1 MNSRNI
7 LVIGGS
13 GFVGSAIVRKLA
25 ADGRRVVVP
34 TRRRDRAKHL
44 ILLPTVDVVQADVH
58 DDAELAGL
66 VAGLVAGKDAVIN
79 LVGILHGDQ
88 GRPYGKRFQA
98 AHVDLPRRIAAAC
111 IVAAVPRLLHMSALG
126 VADNAPSMYL
136 RSKAAGEAA
145 VREAAGAVAV
155 TMFRPSVIF
164 GREDR
169 FINMFAEM
177 QAILPLMAL
186 GRPAARLQPVHVE
199 DVASAFVNALDNPAT
214 YGKTYDLA
222 GPKAYT
228 LRDIIAFSGR
238 ASGHPRPVIGLP
250 DVLAYLQAWFMELV
264 PIEVISRDN
273 LDSLAVDSVSAAPF
287 PAELGVQPA
296 SLEAVMTD
304 ILAQHSPRERYMRLR
319 DRAGR

>member
-58 DDAELAGL
+58 DDAALAGL
-66 VAGLVAGKDAVIN
+66 VAGRDAVIN

-111 IVAAVPRLLHMSALG
+111 AVAAVPRLLHMSALG

-228 LRDIIAFSGR
+228 LRDIIAFAGR
-238 ASGHPRPVIGLP
+238 ASGHARPVIGLP
-250 DVLAYLQAWFMELV
+250 DGLAYLQAWFMELA

-273 LDSLAVDSVSAAPF
+273 LDSLAVDSVSDASF

>member
-25 ADGRRVVVP
+25 AAGRRVTVP

-44 ILLPTVDVVQADVH
+44 ILLPTVDVVEADVH
-58 DDAELAGL
+58 DDAVL
-66 VAGLVAGKDAVIN
+66 AGLVAGKDAVIN
-79 LVGILHGDQ
+79 LVGILHGDSGQ
-88 GRPYGKRFQA
+88 PYGKRFRA

-111 IVAAVPRLLHMSALG
+111 AAAAVPRLLHMSALG
-126 VADNAPSMYL
+126 VAEDAPSMYL

-155 TMFRPSVIF
+155 TIFRPSVIF

-169 FINMFAEM
+169 FVNVFADM
-177 QAILPLMAL
+177 QAFLPLMAL
-186 GRPAARLQPVHVE
+186 GRPGARLQPVHVE
-199 DVASAFVNALDNPAT
+199 DVASAFVNALDHRAT
-214 YGKTYDLA
+214 FGKTYDLA
-222 GPKAYT
+222 GPRTYA
-228 LRDIIAFSGR
+228 LRDIIAFAGR
-238 ASGHPRPVIGLP
+238 ASGHPRPVVGLP
-250 DVLAYLQAWFMELV
+250 DGLAYLQARLMELAPV
-264 PIEVISRDN
+264 ALISRDN
-273 LDSLAVDSVSAAPF
+273 LDSLAVDSVSAAAF

-296 SLEAVMTD
+296 SMEAVMTD
-304 ILAQHSPRERYMRLR
+304 ILARRTPRERYMRLR

>member
-1 MNSRNI
+1 MKSRNI

-13 GFVGSAIVRKLA
+13 GFVGAAIVRKLA

-58 DDAELAGL
+58 DDAALAGL
-66 VAGLVAGKDAVIN
+66 VAGQDAVIN

-88 GRPYGKRFQA
+88 GHPYGKRFQA

-111 IVAAVPRLLHMSALG
+111 AAASVSRLLHMSALG
-126 VADNAPSMYL
+126 VAENAPSMYL

-169 FINMFAEM
+169 FINMFADM
-177 QAILPLMAL
+177 QAILPVMAL

-199 DVASAFVNALDNPAT
+199 DVARAFVNALDNPAT
-214 YGKTYDLA
+214 FGKTYELA
-222 GPKAYT
+222 GPRAYS
-228 LRDIIAFSGR
+228 LRDLIAFAGR

-250 DVLAYLQAWFMELV
+250 DGLAYLQAWFMELS
-264 PIEVISRDN
+264 PIQVMSRDN
-273 LDSLAVDSVSAAPF
+273 LDSLAVDSVSDAPF

-296 SLEAVMTD
+296 ALETVMTD